1 MSQFFR
7 LLFIRLVMNL
17 ADSIFYIT
25 VLWYVND
32 HYSSSFFL
40 GIFMAL
46 IALPDLLL
54 IFWGPLIDRIN
65 PKKVLLL
72 SIVIQMFSIMMVLI
86 LKNQLNFFVLLI
98 LVFLSVMASS
108 VSYIIEDILI
118 PQIVDYNKIV
128 LANSI
133 FSLSYKALDAI
144 FNALTSFL
152 QTIFGMFV
160 LFKLNLGIFAAALLL
175 VCFFKWNWQTEK
187 TLPSFD
193 FKTYK
198 TELKEGM
205 YFIKKSPLLASTTIV
220 LFIINFF
227 YAIQLVALPIF
238 SKLYFDGAIFYGL
251 VLTINGF
258 GGMIGNALT
267 PILVKYLKPYQLI
280 SAFISLNAIS
290 WIVAIWVRNYVLTLV
305 LLFIAYLTSGIYN
318 VIFASLYQQIPP
330 SHLLGRVNATVD
342 SLITLGMPLGS
353 LIGGIVLE
361 KNPYL
366 VMLVIA
372 VPTLLSGYYFYQS
385 KSLRAFD
392 FHE

>member
-1 MSQFFR
+1 MTQFFR

-17 ADSIFYIT
+17 AVSVFYIT
-25 VLWYVND
+25 VLWYVNN

-65 PKKVLLL
+65 PKKVLLM
-72 SIVIQMFSIMMVLI
+72 SIIVQMFSIMLLLI
-86 LKNQLNFFVLLI
+86 LKNDLNFLLLSV
-98 LVFLSVMASS
+98 LVFVSIMASS
-108 VSYIIEDILI
+108 VSYVIEDVLI

-128 LANSI
+128 LANSV

-160 LFKLNLGIFAAALLL
+160 LFKLNLGIFAVALLL
-175 VCFFKWNWQTEK
+175 VCLFKFNWQADKELSK
-187 TLPSFD
+187 FSV
-193 FKTYK
+193 KTYK
-198 TELKEGM
+198 LELKEGM
-205 YFIKKSPLLASTTIV
+205 HFIKENSLLASTTLV

-238 SKLYFDGAIFYGL
+238 SKLYFDGAVFYGL
-251 VLTINGF
+251 VLTINGL

-267 PILVKYLKPYQLI
+267 PFLVKYLKPYQLI
-280 SAFISLNAIS
+280 GVFLSLNAIS
-290 WIVAIWVRNYVLTLV
+290 WMIAILARNYSLTLA
-305 LLFIAYLTSGIYN
+305 LLFLASLTSGVYN
-318 VIFASLYQQIPP
+318 VIFGSLYQQIPP

-353 LIGGIVLE
+353 LIGGIVLD

-366 VMLVIA
+366 VMQLLA
-372 VPTLLSGYYFYQS
+372 VPTLISGYYFFHN
-385 KSLRAFD
+385 KHLRHF
-392 FHE
+392 ELK